1 MGRAGQRRTIVQKY
15 GGTSVGSVERVER
28 VADRIAET
36 VRNGHRVAV
45 VVSAM
50 GHSTDALVDLAKQIM
65 PIPVPREL
73 DALLAT
79 GEQVSAAL
87 LAMALCKR
95 GMHGVSLTGWQVPLL
110 TDEVHG
116 AAHIDRIVG
125 HRIETLLE
133 AGDVPVLCGFQGIA
147 SGDVTTLGRGGS
159 DTTAVALAAH
169 LRADVCEIYTDV
181 RGVFTT
187 DPRVVSDARK
197 LPCVLYDEML
207 ELAGLGAQVLH
218 PRAVEVAKH
227 FGVPLVVK
235 STFESDGGTEI
246 VSEIE
251 DDGSRIEG
259 RESVTGIAFLRDV
272 AKVVVVS
279 LPLEKHGLAVI
290 FGALASER
298 INVDVIV
305 QSVVTESDIDLSF
318 TVQEDD
324 ALRTLNLVQSLQDRL
339 GFRDVVLETGLGKV
353 SIVGAGMI
361 SNPGVAAEMF
371 GYLADASIPIRMV
384 STSEIKVSCIIA
396 ADLVDTAVQALHA
409 SFFTAIETAL

>member
-1 MGRAGQRRTIVQKY
+1 MGRAGHRRTIVQKY
-15 GGTSVGSVERVER
+15 GGTSVGSVERVEK
-28 VADRIAET
+28 VAERIAEAAT
-36 VRNGHRVAV
+36 NGERVAV

-50 GHSTDALVDLAKQIM
+50 GHSTDALVELAKQVM
-65 PIPVPREL
+65 PIPVPREF

-95 GMHGVSLTGWQVPLL
+95 GLRGVSLTGWQVPLL

-116 AAHIDRIVG
+116 AAHIDRIAG
-125 HRIETLLE
+125 NRIETLLE
-133 AGDVPVLCGFQGIA
+133 AGDIPVICGFQGVA
-147 SGDVTTLGRGGS
+147 NGDVTTLGRGGS
-159 DTTAVALAAH
+159 DTTAVALAVH
-169 LRADVCEIYTDV
+169 LKAEVCEIYTDV

-235 STFESDGGTEI
+235 STFESDGGTDI
-246 VSEIE
+246 VSEME
-251 DDGSRIEG
+251 GNGRRIEG

-324 ALRTLNLVQSLQDRL
+324 ALRTIDIVQSLQDRL

-361 SNPGVAAEMF
+361 SNPGVAAQMF

-409 SFFTAIETAL
+409 SFFTAIETAR